1 MKSKVTLR
9 ELVGTRIVYALL
21 LGFYYW
27 MWARRD
33 WRGYYDTIQIM
44 VLVFTTVF
52 LLLQERRLRKYH
64 KEETDELAVQNL
76 RRADSI
82 CLKLLVV
89 AVAAIAF
96 LGAMMVLDAAVMGY
110 ALVGAIFALAVV
122 RFIMFCV
129 MDSKGI

>member
-76 RRADSI
+76 RRADSA

>member
-1 MKSKVTLR
+1 MKSKVTLK
-9 ELVGTRIVYALL
+9 ELVGTKIVYAALL
-21 LGFYYW
+21 VFYYW

-33 WRGYYDTIQIM
+33 WHGYYETVQMM
-44 VLVFTTVF
+44 VSVFAVVF
-52 LLLQERRLRKYH
+52 FGLQAYREFKYH

-89 AVAAIAF
+89 AVVAIAF

-110 ALVGAIFALAVV
+110 ALVGVIFALAVV

>member
-1 MKSKVTLR
+1 MR

-76 RRADSI
+76 RRADSA

>member
-33 WRGYYDTIQIM
+33 WRGYYDAIQIM

-76 RRADSI
+76 RRADAL
-82 CLKLLVV
+82 CWKL
-89 AVAAIAF
+89 AVAAMAVIAF
-96 LGAMMVLDAAVMGY
+96 AGAVGALGAAVMGY

>member
-1 MKSKVTLR
+1 MKSKVTLK
-9 ELVGTRIVYALL
+9 ELVGTKIVYAALL
-21 LGFYYW
+21 VFYYW

-33 WRGYYDTIQIM
+33 WQGYYETVQTMIS
-44 VLVFTTVF
+44 VFAVVF
-52 LLLQERRLRKYH
+52 FGLQAYREFKYH
-64 KEETDELAVQNL
+64 REEKDELAVQNL

-82 CLKLLVV
+82 CLKLLIV
-89 AVAAIAF
+89 AVAVIAF

>member
-33 WRGYYDTIQIM
+33 WRGYYDTIQIV

>member
-9 ELVGTRIVYALL
+9 ELVGTKIVYALL
-21 LGFYYW
+21 LGVYYW

-33 WRGYYDTIQIM
+33 WHGYYETIQSVVI
-44 VLVFTTVF
+44 VFTVVF
-52 LLLQERRLRKYH
+52 FGLQAHRAHKYH
-64 KEETDELAVQNL
+64 KEEKDELAVQNL

-89 AVAAIAF
+89 AAAVAAF
-96 LGAMMVLDAAVMGY
+96 LGAMMVLDAVAMGY
-110 ALVGAIFALAVV
+110 VLVGAVFVLAVA
-122 RFIMFCV
+122 RFIIFCV